1 MEQCADMSAPDST
14 TSTTAATAPN
24 ATTAQHRPGPQARSA
39 YRHFSSIS
47 TRWMDNDAYGHINN
61 VVYYS
66 YFDTVVNRYLIEA
79 GVLDVQR
86 GSVIGLVVETH
97 CNYFSPLSFPQ
108 TVDTGLRVAR
118 LGATSVRYEIGLFG
132 GGAEL
137 TAACGHFIHVYVD
150 RETRRPSPLPPAL
163 IQTLQG
169 LM

>member
-1 MEQCADMSAPDST
+1 MSTDN
-14 TSTTAATAPN
+14 TAP
-24 ATTAQHRPGPQARSA
+24 AVRPVPKVRGA
-39 YRHFSSIS
+39 YRHFQQIS

-86 GSVIGLVVETH
+86 GAVIGLVVETH

-108 TVDTGLRVAR
+108 TVDTGLRVAN
-118 LGATSVRYEIGLFG
+118 LGASSVRYEIGLFG
-132 GGAEL
+132 GGEPL
-137 TAACGHFIHVYVD
+137 TAACGHFVHVYVD
-150 RETRRPSPLPPAL
+150 RETRRPAPLPPAL

-169 LM
+169 LL